1 MNLKKPKFWD
11 KQEPNFF
18 SYILIPITIFFKI
31 IVSLKPKS
39 KIKIK
44 DIKTICVGNIYLGGT
59 GKTSLAIKIKE
70 ILTKKNI
77 KTCFVKK
84 FYTNQFD
91 EQNLLKSYG
100 KLFVANKR
108 IDALNQ
114 AAKENYAVAIL
125 DDGLQ
130 DYSINYDMSLV
141 CFNTINWIG
150 NGMTIPSGPL
160 RESLN
165 VLKNYN
171 NIFLNGVNEDT
182 LEIEKKA
189 LKINPNINIHKS
201 KYIPKNLNEFNINS
215 NYLVFSG
222 IGNHKTFISM
232 LKEHRFKIIKDL
244 EFSDHY
250 NFTDRDLDKIINLA
264 ETLNCKII
272 TTEKDYHR
280 LDKKY
285 HESIKFIKS
294 ELKLDDEEKLV
305 KILLN

>member
-1 MNLKKPKFWD
+1 MNLKKPNFWD
-11 KQEPNFF
+11 KKEPNFF

-39 KIKIK
+39 RIKIK

-91 EQNLLKSYG
+91 EQKLLKSYG

-114 AAKENYAVAIL
+114 ATKENYAVAIL

-130 DYSINYDMSLV
+130 DYSINYDISLV

-264 ETLNCKII
+264 ETLNCKVV
-272 TTEKDYHR
+272 TTEKDYYR
-280 LDKKY
+280 LDEKY
-285 HESIKFIKS
+285 HENIKFIKS

>member
-114 AAKENYAVAIL
+114 AVKENYEVAIL

-130 DYSINYDMSLV
+130 DYSINYDMNLV

-250 NFTDRDLDKIINLA
+250 NFTDKDLDKIINLGK
-264 ETLNCKII
+264 TLNCKVI
-272 TTEKDYHR
+272 TTEKDYYR
-280 LDKKY
+280 LDEKY

>member
-39 KIKIK
+39 RIKIK

-100 KLFVANKR
+100 RLFVANKR

-130 DYSINYDMSLV
+130 DYSINYDISLV

-264 ETLNCKII
+264 ETLNCKVV
-272 TTEKDYHR
+272 TTEKDYYR
-280 LDKKY
+280 LDEKY

>member
-77 KTCFVKK
+77 KTCFIKK

-91 EQNLLKSYG
+91 EQKLLKSYG
-100 KLFVANKR
+100 KLFLANKR
-108 IDALNQ
+108 VDALNQ
-114 AAKENYAVAIL
+114 AVKENYAVAIL

-165 VLKNYN
+165 ELKNYN

-201 KYIPKNLNEFNINS
+201 KYIPKNLNEYNLNS

-232 LKEHRFKIIKDL
+232 LKEYRFKIIKDL

-250 NFTDRDLDKIINLA
+250 NFTDKDLDKIVNLA

-272 TTEKDYHR
+272 TTEKDYYR
-280 LDKKY
+280 LNEKY

>member
-11 KQEPNFF
+11 KQKPNFF
-18 SYILIPITIFFKI
+18 SFILLPITIFFKI
-31 IVSLKPKS
+31 IVSLKPKT
-39 KIKIK
+39 KIKLK
-44 DIKTICVGNIYLGGT
+44 NIKTICVGNIYLGGT

-100 KLFVANKR
+100 RLFVANKR

-130 DYSINYDMSLV
+130 DYSINYNISLV

-171 NIFLNGVNEDT
+171 NMFLNGVNENT

-189 LKINPNINIHKS
+189 LKINPNINVHKS

-264 ETLNCKII
+264 ETLKCKVI
-272 TTEKDYHR
+272 TTEKDYYR
-280 LDKKY
+280 LDEKY

>member
-1 MNLKKPKFWD
+1 MNLKKPNFWD
-11 KQEPNFF
+11 KKEPNFF

-39 KIKIK
+39 RIKIK

-130 DYSINYDMSLV
+130 DYSINCDVSLV

-264 ETLNCKII
+264 ETLNCKVI

-280 LDKKY
+280 LNKKY

>member
-1 MNLKKPKFWD
+1 MNLKKPNFWD
-11 KQEPNFF
+11 KKEPNFF

-39 KIKIK
+39 RIKIK

-84 FYTNQFD
+84 FYTNQLD
-91 EQNLLKSYG
+91 EQKLLKSYG

-130 DYSINYDMSLV
+130 DYSINYNISLV

-171 NIFLNGVNEDT
+171 NIFLNGLNEDT

-244 EFSDHY
+244 EFLDHY

-264 ETLNCKII
+264 ETLKCKVI
-272 TTEKDYHR
+272 TTEKDYYR
-280 LDKKY
+280 LDEKY

>member
-1 MNLKKPKFWD
+1 MNLKKPNFWD
-11 KQEPNFF
+11 KKEPNFF
-18 SYILIPITIFFKI
+18 SYILIPITIFLKI

-39 KIKIK
+39 RIKIK

-70 ILTKKNI
+70 ILAKKNI

-91 EQNLLKSYG
+91 EQKLLKSYG

-201 KYIPKNLNEFNINS
+201 KYIPKNLNEFNISN

-232 LKEHRFKIIKDL
+232 LKKYRFKIIKDI

-264 ETLNCKII
+264 ETLNCKVV
-272 TTEKDYHR
+272 TTEKDYYR

-285 HESIKFIKS
+285 HESIKFVKS

>member
-11 KQEPNFF
+11 KKDPNFF

-31 IVSLKPKS
+31 IVSLKPKN

-130 DYSINYDMSLV
+130 DYSINYNISLV

-264 ETLNCKII
+264 ETLNCKVI
-272 TTEKDYHR
+272 TTEKDYYR
-280 LDKKY
+280 LDEKY

>member
-84 FYTNQFD
+84 FYNNQFD

-100 KLFVANKR
+100 KLFIANKR

-160 RESLN
+160 RESIN

-201 KYIPKNLNEFNINS
+201 KYIPKNLNEFNINN
-215 NYLVFSG
+215 NYLIFSG

-250 NFTDRDLDKIINLA
+250 NFTDRDLDKIINLG
-264 ETLNCKII
+264 ETLNCKVI
-272 TTEKDYHR
+272 TTEKDYYR
-280 LDKKY
+280 LDEKY

>member
-1 MNLKKPKFWD
+1 MNLKKPEFWD
-11 KQEPNFF
+11 KKEPNFF

-31 IVSLKPKS
+31 IVSFKPKS

-44 DIKTICVGNIYLGGT
+44 NIKTICVGNIYIGGT

-77 KTCFVKK
+77 KSCFVKK
-84 FYTNQFD
+84 FHSNQFD

-100 KLFVANKR
+100 KLFVAKKR
-108 IDALNQ
+108 IDALSQ
-114 AAKENYAVAIL
+114 AVKENYEVAIF

-130 DYSINYDMSLV
+130 DYSINYDISLV

-150 NGMTIPSGPL
+150 NGMTLPSGPL

-165 VLKNYN
+165 KLKNYN

-201 KYIPKNLNEFNINS
+201 KYIPKNLNEFNINN

-264 ETLNCKII
+264 ETLNCKVV
-272 TTEKDYHR
+272 TTEKDYYR
-280 LDKKY
+280 LDEKY
-285 HESIKFIKS
+285 HENIKFIKS

>member
-100 KLFVANKR
+100 RLFVANKR

-114 AAKENYAVAIL
+114 AVKENYTVAIL

-201 KYIPKNLNEFNINS
+201 KYIPKNLNEFNINN

-232 LKEHRFKIIKDL
+232 LKEHKFKIIKDL

-264 ETLNCKII
+264 ETLNCKVV
-272 TTEKDYHR
+272 TTEKDYYR
-280 LDKKY
+280 LDEKY
-285 HESIKFIKS
+285 HENIKFIKS
-294 ELKLDDEEKLV
+294 ELKLNDEEKLV

>member
-1 MNLKKPKFWD
+1 MNLKKPNFWD
-11 KQEPNFF
+11 KKEPNFF

-201 KYIPKNLNEFNINS
+201 KYIPKNLNEFNINN

-264 ETLNCKII
+264 ETLNCKVI
-272 TTEKDYHR
+272 TTEKDYYR
-280 LDKKY
+280 LDEKY
-285 HESIKFIKS
+285 HENIKFIKS

>member
-11 KQEPNFF
+11 KQKPNFF

-91 EQNLLKSYG
+91 EQKLLKSYG

-130 DYSINYDMSLV
+130 DYSINYDISLV

-264 ETLNCKII
+264 ETLNCKVI

-280 LDKKY
+280 LNKKY

>member
-11 KQEPNFF
+11 KQKPNFF

-39 KIKIK
+39 RIKIK

-91 EQNLLKSYG
+91 EQKLLKSYG

-130 DYSINYDMSLV
+130 DYSINYDISLV

-232 LKEHRFKIIKDL
+232 LKEYRFKIIKDL

-264 ETLNCKII
+264 ETLNCKVI
-272 TTEKDYHR
+272 TTEKDYRR
-280 LDKKY
+280 LDEKY
-285 HESIKFIKS
+285 HEIIKFIKS

>member
-1 MNLKKPKFWD
+1 MNLKKPNFWD
-11 KQEPNFF
+11 KKEPNFF

-39 KIKIK
+39 RIKIK

-84 FYTNQFD
+84 FYTKQFD
-91 EQNLLKSYG
+91 EQKLLKSYG

-114 AAKENYAVAIL
+114 AVKENYAVAIL

-264 ETLNCKII
+264 ETLNCKVV
-272 TTEKDYHR
+272 TTEKDYYR
-280 LDKKY
+280 LDEKY
-285 HESIKFIKS
+285 HENIKFIKS

>member
-11 KQEPNFF
+11 KEEPNFF

-31 IVSLKPKS
+31 IISLKLKK
-39 KIKIK
+39 KIKVK
-44 DIKTICVGNIYLGGT
+44 NIKTICVGNIYLGGT

-100 KLFVANKR
+100 RLFVANKR

-114 AAKENYAVAIL
+114 AVKENYTVAIL

-264 ETLNCKII
+264 ETLNCKVV
-272 TTEKDYHR
+272 TTEKDYYR
-280 LDKKY
+280 LDEKY
-285 HESIKFIKS
+285 HENIKFIKS

-305 KILLN
+305 KMLLN

>member
-31 IVSLKPKS
+31 IVSLNPKS
-39 KIKIK
+39 RIKIK

-91 EQNLLKSYG
+91 EQKLLKSYG
-100 KLFVANKR
+100 RLFVANKR
-108 IDALNQ
+108 IDALKQ
-114 AAKENYAVAIL
+114 AVKENYAVAIL

-130 DYSINYDMSLV
+130 DCSINYDMSLV

-201 KYIPKNLNEFNINS
+201 KYIPKNLNEFNINN

-264 ETLNCKII
+264 ETLNCKVV
-272 TTEKDYHR
+272 TTEKDYYR
-280 LDKKY
+280 LDEKY
-285 HESIKFIKS
+285 HENIKFIKS

-305 KILLN
+305 KILIN

>member
-1 MNLKKPKFWD
+1 MNLKKPEFWD
-11 KQEPNFF
+11 KKEPNFF

-31 IVSLKPKS
+31 IVSFKPKS

-44 DIKTICVGNIYLGGT
+44 NIKTICVGNIYIGGT

-77 KTCFVKK
+77 KSCFVKK
-84 FYTNQFD
+84 FHSNQFD

-100 KLFVANKR
+100 KLFVAKKR
-108 IDALNQ
+108 IDALSQ
-114 AAKENYAVAIL
+114 AVKENYEVAIF

-130 DYSINYDMSLV
+130 DYSINYDISLV

-150 NGMTIPSGPL
+150 NGMTLPSGPL

-165 VLKNYN
+165 KLKNYN

-189 LKINPNINIHKS
+189 LKINPNISIHKS
-201 KYIPKNLNEFNINS
+201 KYIPKNLNEFNINC

-222 IGNHKTFISM
+222 IGNHKTFMSM
-232 LKEHRFKIIKDL
+232 LKEYKFKIIKDL

-250 NFTDRDLDKIINLA
+250 NFTEKDLDKIINLA
-264 ETLNCKII
+264 ETLNCKVI
-272 TTEKDYHR
+272 TTEKDYYR
-280 LDKKY
+280 LNEKY

-294 ELKLDDEEKLV
+294 ELKLDDEEKLL

>member
-70 ILTKKNI
+70 ILSKKNI

-114 AAKENYAVAIL
+114 AVKENYEVAIL

-130 DYSINYDMSLV
+130 DYSINYDMNLV

-250 NFTDRDLDKIINLA
+250 NFTDKDLDKIINLGK
-264 ETLNCKII
+264 TLNCKVI
-272 TTEKDYHR
+272 TTEKDYYR
-280 LDKKY
+280 LDEKY

>member
-100 KLFVANKR
+100 KLFLANKR

-114 AAKENYAVAIL
+114 AVKENYEVAIL

-130 DYSINYDMSLV
+130 DYSINYDMNLV

-264 ETLNCKII
+264 ETLNCKVI
-272 TTEKDYHR
+272 TTEKDYYR
-280 LDKKY
+280 LDEKY

>member
-59 GKTSLAIKIKE
+59 GKTSLSIKIKE

-84 FYTNQFD
+84 FYSNQFD

-108 IDALNQ
+108 INALNQ
-114 AAKENYAVAIL
+114 AVKENYAVAIL

-201 KYIPKNLNEFNINS
+201 KYIPKNLNEFNISN

-232 LKEHRFKIIKDL
+232 LKKYRFKIIKDI

-264 ETLNCKII
+264 ETLNCKVV
-272 TTEKDYHR
+272 TTEKDYYR

-285 HESIKFIKS
+285 HESIKFVKS

>member
-91 EQNLLKSYG
+91 EQKLLKSYG
-100 KLFVANKR
+100 RLFVANKR
-108 IDALNQ
+108 IDALKQ
-114 AAKENYAVAIL
+114 AVKENYAVAIL

-130 DYSINYDMSLV
+130 DCSINYDMSLV

-201 KYIPKNLNEFNINS
+201 KYIPKNLNEFNINN

-264 ETLNCKII
+264 ETLNCKVV
-272 TTEKDYHR
+272 TTEKDYYR
-280 LDKKY
+280 LDEKY

>member
-18 SYILIPITIFFKI
+18 SYILIPITIIFKI
-31 IVSLKPKS
+31 IVSLRPKK

-84 FYTNQFD
+84 FYTNQYD
-91 EQNLLKSYG
+91 EQNLLESYG
-100 KLFVANKR
+100 KLFVANER

-114 AAKENYAVAIL
+114 AVKENYAVAIM

-130 DYSINYDMSLV
+130 DYSINYDSSLV

-165 VLKNYN
+165 ALKNYN

-201 KYIPKNLNEFNINS
+201 KYIPKNLNEFNINY

-222 IGNHKTFISM
+222 IGNHNTFISM
-232 LKEHRFKIIKDL
+232 LKEHKFKIVKDL

-250 NFTDRDLDKIINLA
+250 NFTDRDLNKIINLA
-264 ETLNCKII
+264 ETLNCKVI
-272 TTEKDYHR
+272 TTEKDYYR
-280 LDKKY
+280 LDEKY
-285 HESIKFIKS
+285 YESIKFIKS

>member
-11 KQEPNFF
+11 KQKPNFF

-84 FYTNQFD
+84 FYTNQLD
-91 EQNLLKSYG
+91 EQKLLKSYG

-130 DYSINYDMSLV
+130 DYSINYDISLV

-264 ETLNCKII
+264 ETLNCKVI
-272 TTEKDYHR
+272 TTEKDYYR
-280 LDKKY
+280 LDEKY

>member
-130 DYSINYDMSLV
+130 DYSINYNISLV

-171 NIFLNGVNEDT
+171 NIFLNGLNEDT

-215 NYLVFSG
+215 NYLAFSG

-232 LKEHRFKIIKDL
+232 LKEHKFKIIKDL

-264 ETLNCKII
+264 ETLKCKVI
-272 TTEKDYHR
+272 TTEKDYYR
-280 LDKKY
+280 LDEKY

>member
-11 KQEPNFF
+11 KKEPNFF

-39 KIKIK
+39 RIKIK

-130 DYSINYDMSLV
+130 DYSINYNISLV

-264 ETLNCKII
+264 ERLKCKVI
-272 TTEKDYHR
+272 TTEKDYYR
-280 LDKKY
+280 LDEKY

-294 ELKLDDEEKLV
+294 
-305 KILLN
+305 

>member
-1 MNLKKPKFWD
+1 MNLKKPNFWD
-11 KQEPNFF
+11 KKEPNFF

-130 DYSINYDMSLV
+130 DYSIDYDISLV

-171 NIFLNGVNEDT
+171 NIFLNGLNEDT

-264 ETLNCKII
+264 ETLNCKIV
-272 TTEKDYHR
+272 TTEKDYYR
-280 LDKKY
+280 LDEKY
-285 HESIKFIKS
+285 HENIKFIKS

>member
-100 KLFVANKR
+100 RLFVANKR

-114 AAKENYAVAIL
+114 AVKESYAVAIL

-201 KYIPKNLNEFNINS
+201 KYIPKNLNEFNINN

-264 ETLNCKII
+264 ETLNCKVI

-280 LDKKY
+280 LNKKY

>member
-91 EQNLLKSYG
+91 EQNLLESYG

-114 AAKENYAVAIL
+114 AVKENYAVAIL

-130 DYSINYDMSLV
+130 DYSINYDMTLV

-264 ETLNCKII
+264 ETLNCKVV
-272 TTEKDYHR
+272 TTEKDYYR
-280 LDKKY
+280 LDEKY
-285 HESIKFIKS
+285 HENIKFIKS

>member
-1 MNLKKPKFWD
+1 MNLKKPNFWD
-11 KQEPNFF
+11 KKEPNFF

-100 KLFVANKR
+100 RLFVANKR

-114 AAKENYAVAIL
+114 AVKENYAVAIL

-171 NIFLNGVNEDT
+171 NIFLNGLNEDT

-264 ETLNCKII
+264 ETLKCKVI
-272 TTEKDYHR
+272 TTEKDYYR
-280 LDKKY
+280 LDEKY

>member
-1 MNLKKPKFWD
+1 MNLKKPNFWD
-11 KQEPNFF
+11 KKEPNFF

-39 KIKIK
+39 RIKIK

-100 KLFVANKR
+100 RLFVANKR

-114 AAKENYAVAIL
+114 AVKENYAVAIL

-201 KYIPKNLNEFNINS
+201 KYIPKNLNEFNINN
-215 NYLVFSG
+215 NYLAFSG

-264 ETLNCKII
+264 ETLKCKVI
-272 TTEKDYHR
+272 TTEKDYYR
-280 LDKKY
+280 LDEKY
-285 HESIKFIKS
+285 HENIKFIKS

>member
-11 KQEPNFF
+11 KQKPNFF

-100 KLFVANKR
+100 RLFVANKR

-130 DYSINYDMSLV
+130 DYSINYDISLV

-250 NFTDRDLDKIINLA
+250 NFTDRDLNKIINLA
-264 ETLNCKII
+264 ETLNCKVV
-272 TTEKDYHR
+272 TTEKDYYR

-285 HESIKFIKS
+285 HENIKFIKS

>member
-11 KQEPNFF
+11 KQKPNFF

-91 EQNLLKSYG
+91 EQKLLKSYG

-130 DYSINYDMSLV
+130 DYSINYDISLV

-232 LKEHRFKIIKDL
+232 LKEHGFKIIKDL

-280 LDKKY
+280 LDEKY

>member
-100 KLFVANKR
+100 RLFVANKR

-114 AAKENYAVAIL
+114 AVKENYTVAIL

-201 KYIPKNLNEFNINS
+201 KYIPKNLNEFNINN

-232 LKEHRFKIIKDL
+232 LKEHGFKIIKDL

-264 ETLNCKII
+264 ETLNCKVV
-272 TTEKDYHR
+272 TTEKDYYR

-285 HESIKFIKS
+285 HENIKFIKS

-305 KILLN
+305 KMLLN

>member
-11 KQEPNFF
+11 KQKPNFF
-18 SYILIPITIFFKI
+18 SYILIPITIFVKI
-31 IVSLKPKS
+31 IVSFKS
-39 KIKIK
+39 RKKIKIK
-44 DIKTICVGNIYLGGT
+44 NIKTICVGNIYIGGT
-59 GKTSLAIKIKE
+59 GKTSLSIKIKE

-77 KTCFVKK
+77 KTCFIKK
-84 FYTNQFD
+84 FYNNQFD
-91 EQNLLKSYG
+91 EQKLLENYG

-114 AAKENYAVAIL
+114 AIKENYAVAIL

-130 DYSINYDMSLV
+130 DYSIDYDMSLV

-165 VLKNYN
+165 ELKNYD
-171 NIFLNGVNEDT
+171 NIFLNGVNENT
-182 LEIEKKA
+182 TEIEKKA

-201 KYIPKNLNEFNINS
+201 KYVPTNLKEFNLNN

-232 LKEHRFKIIKDL
+232 LKECGFQIIKDL

-250 NFTDRDLDKIINLA
+250 NYLDKELDKIINLA
-264 ETLNCKII
+264 EKLNCKII
-272 TTEKDYHR
+272 TTEKDYYR
-280 LDKKY
+280 FNKKY
-285 HESIKFIKS
+285 YQNIKCIKS

-305 KILLN
+305 KFLYN

>member
-1 MNLKKPKFWD
+1 MNLKKPNFWD
-11 KQEPNFF
+11 KKEPNFF

-84 FYTNQFD
+84 FYNNQFD

-100 KLFVANKR
+100 KLFIANKR

-114 AAKENYAVAIL
+114 AVKENYAVAIL

-160 RESLN
+160 RESIN

-201 KYIPKNLNEFNINS
+201 KYIPKNLNEFNINN

-264 ETLNCKII
+264 ETLNCKLV
-272 TTEKDYHR
+272 TTEKDYYR
-280 LDKKY
+280 LDEKY